1 MCFLAWVMG
10 ETRRCLPPAFGDVTE
25 SRFTYNLGVPLDQRD
40 YSSPLCDAYSRVSFL
55 AWRLSE
61 GMRQGVELSTVLSW
75 IGELEEQTL
84 PQQNSR
90 FVHLCTEAGAAVFAC
105 RTSLDLAPG
114 MYGLIDI
121 GAWTTD
127 ISFFRQVALRFTND
141 GLSTIEFYAAGTYRV
156 AVNEVDERTLRGL
169 FELWDLQE
177 LEQQEGQP
185 PLCVTIVRSQRET
198 NQFGRVL
205 FEIEKI
211 RRSPTDA
218 TLQFARECVRERV
231 LDGVRKTLIQA
242 REKERSESAYQGLR
256 IFVTGG
262 GIRERIL
269 WEDIRPEI
277 RLAQSIEVL
286 PLLQFESV
294 VPADVAQRFTIAAG
308 LAVPL
313 ALWDRI
319 FLPSQVEPVRPRPV
333 REWTTFGYE
342 DT

>member
-1 MCFLAWVMG
+1 
-10 ETRRCLPPAFGDVTE
+10 
-25 SRFTYNLGVPLDQRD
+25 
-40 YSSPLCDAYSRVSFL
+40 
-55 AWRLSE
+55 
-61 GMRQGVELSTVLSW
+61 
-75 IGELEEQTL
+75 
-84 PQQNSR
+84 
-90 FVHLCTEAGAAVFAC
+90 
-105 RTSLDLAPG
+105 

-177 LEQQEGQP
+177 LEQQEGEV
-185 PLCVTIVRSQRET
+185 PLRVTIVRSQRET

-205 FEIEKI
+205 FDREKI

-277 RLAQSIEVL
+277 RLAQSIRRSCPFSSL
-286 PLLQFESV
+286 RALYQPMLLSALRSQQDWLCHSRYGTESFFHHRSSLFV
-294 VPADVAQRFTIAAG
+294 RDPYVNGPPSDTKTHRRHGNSRFSAI
-308 LAVPL
+308 
-313 ALWDRI
+313 
-319 FLPSQVEPVRPRPV
+319 
-333 REWTTFGYE
+333 
-342 DT
+342 